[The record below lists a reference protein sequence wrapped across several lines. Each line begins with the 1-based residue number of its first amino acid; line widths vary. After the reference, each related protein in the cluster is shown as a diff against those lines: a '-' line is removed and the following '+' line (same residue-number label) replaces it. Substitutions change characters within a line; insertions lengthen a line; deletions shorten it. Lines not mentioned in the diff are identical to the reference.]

1 LRPEL
6 KRTIPQR
13 PSEYLR
19 RLYFDTI
26 VHSVSA
32 LDYLVKVVGP
42 ERVVVGTD
50 YPMAM
55 GDFDSVR
62 KVKALKLSDAD
73 RELVLGGN
81 ATRALNL

>member
-1 LRPEL
+1 MIPQKPSGYL
-6 KRTIPQR
+6 KRM
-13 PSEYLR
+13 
-19 RLYFDTI
+19 YFDSI

-32 LDYLVKVVGP
+32 LQYLTQVVGAD
-42 ERVVVGTD
+42 RVVIGTD

-62 KVKALKLSDAD
+62 KVKDLASSDAE
-73 RELVLGGN
+73 RALILGAN